1 MESRKEYVNEKL
13 IFLLSKVFH
22 DFLIGL
28 SLSVLNISNI
38 FLIHRNI
45 KCFQHFQHMLKI
57 LGTIQITR
65 YVLFINF
72 NNALINLLYY
82 NNYYNNA
89 LIN

>member
-1 MESRKEYVNEKL
+1 MFPTFSAYA
-13 IFLLSKVFH
+13 
-22 DFLIGL
+22 
-28 SLSVLNISNI
+28 
-38 FLIHRNI
+38 
-45 KCFQHFQHMLKI
+45 KI